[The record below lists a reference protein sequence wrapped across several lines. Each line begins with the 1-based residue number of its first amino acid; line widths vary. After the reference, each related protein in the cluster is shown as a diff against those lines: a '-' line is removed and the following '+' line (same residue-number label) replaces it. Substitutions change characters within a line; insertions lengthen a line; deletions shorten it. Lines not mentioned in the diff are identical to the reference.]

1 MQENWFELAR
11 AFSADKESVLATIIE
26 TRGATYQKVGTMM
39 HVSTAGECTGLLSG
53 GCLEAD
59 IALHSQQVLS
69 ENKSKVLHYDLI
81 GDADL
86 LWGLGGGCEGEIK
99 ILLQPMTPANQH
111 LGFADVL
118 THALDGKSGNYF
130 QQTASGEIPIG
141 YFISTDERVE
151 RFDQQVTE
159 TAKIAGKSVS
169 SISADVE
176 VSSSRRLINIPVY
189 PPISILVCGAGPDAV
204 PVVQFAKQL
213 GWQVALWDHR
223 QASLD
228 KSLFGEVNIKRKIR
242 AEQISSSELDLY
254 DAIVIMTHNLENDQ
268 HYLKNAIASS
278 LPYIGVLGP
287 AARRD
292 KLLENI
298 SEVYGNVDDRV
309 FGPIGLDLGGRSP
322 QAIALSI
329 MAEIQQQ
336 LTKFRA
342 AQNEKPLFMDIQLNV
357 SITK

>member
-1 MQENWFELAR
+1 M
-11 AFSADKESVLATIIE
+11 
-26 TRGATYQKVGTMM
+26 
-39 HVSTAGECTGLLSG
+39 
-53 GCLEAD
+53 
-59 IALHSQQVLS
+59 
-69 ENKSKVLHYDLI
+69 
-81 GDADL
+81 
-86 LWGLGGGCEGEIK
+86 
-99 ILLQPMTPANQH
+99 
-111 LGFADVL
+111 
-118 THALDGKSGNYF
+118 
-130 QQTASGEIPIG
+130 
-141 YFISTDERVE
+141 
-151 RFDQQVTE
+151 
-159 TAKIAGKSVS
+159 
-169 SISADVE
+169 
-176 VSSSRRLINIPVY
+176 
-189 PPISILVCGAGPDAV
+189 VCGAGPDAV